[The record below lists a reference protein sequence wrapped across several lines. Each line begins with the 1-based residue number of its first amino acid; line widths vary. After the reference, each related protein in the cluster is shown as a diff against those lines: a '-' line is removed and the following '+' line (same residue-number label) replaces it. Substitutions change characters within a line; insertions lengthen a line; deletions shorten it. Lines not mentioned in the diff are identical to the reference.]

1 MKYTVLNYWKRFL
14 VIGLIFAALFST
26 AAAGAWEM
34 DTNFGIN
41 GVYNF
46 PTGVNNST
54 IRSMAVM
61 PNERIVLV
69 GYSSDGPHRHNRF
82 PTIEKLL
89 PNGTPDPS
97 FGNGQGII
105 FPFTGE
111 FESVAVQADGKI
123 LIAGTAFSRGD
134 TGSRYLVMRCN
145 PDGTVDTSFNG
156 TGLIND
162 AWERRSKLSY
172 ADEILLRPDGKI
184 IVAGSSKAN
193 VEIFAAAQYNPD
205 GSPDASFGTLG
216 KIFIPG
222 GRHVDSA
229 LLQPDGKILLG
240 GLSNFTLVRLLPD
253 GALDTSFGNGG
264 ISFQIFGGYCELKSM
279 KLQPDGKIVATGY
292 IAGMT
297 LSESKYVIARY
308 NSNGT
313 RDQSF
318 PVIQEAEGADIV
330 GGDVLIQQDGKIV
343 LVGRIATGPYQR
355 FLVYRYYA
363 NGLRD
368 VTWNF
373 RTTQNNQGVPLP
385 YPVAKVGAV
394 VRLQQGK
401 ILVAG
406 GTTVASHVAFRL
418 GNPLDSFDFDGD
430 GMSDVSCFRPS
441 DSTWRLLI
449 SEFGSTSSTH
459 WGLPTDTLVPADFDG
474 DGKTNI
480 AVFRDGAWKIV
491 WYDQTYHNIVFG
503 QTGDI
508 PRPGDFDGDGIS
520 DVAVYRP
527 SNGNW
532 YWLNS
537 SNGQLMGLHFGI
549 STDFPIIADFDG
561 DKKSDIALYRQSNS
575 NWLYL
580 ESTTGR
586 YIAVP
591 FGIPGDTPV
600 PEDFDGDK
608 KTDMAVFNDQN
619 GYWHRR
625 LSSTGQV
632 VSTEWGTI
640 GDIPAAADYNG
651 DKKADLAYFRPSDS
665 TWYIRFSATSS
676 TQMQFCQAGDRP
688 LASVFLP

>member
-1 MKYTVLNYWKRFL
+1 VARFN
-14 VIGLIFAALFST
+14 A
-26 AAAGAWEM
+26 
-34 DTNFGIN
+34 D
-41 GVYNF
+41 
-46 PTGVNNST
+46 
-54 IRSMAVM
+54 
-61 PNERIVLV
+61 
-69 GYSSDGPHRHNRF
+69 
-82 PTIEKLL
+82 
-89 PNGTPDPS
+89 GTP
-97 FGNGQGII
+97 
-105 FPFTGE
+105 
-111 FESVAVQADGKI
+111 
-123 LIAGTAFSRGD
+123 
-134 TGSRYLVMRCN
+134 
-145 PDGTVDTSFNG
+145 DTSFNG
-156 TGLIND
+156 TGMVTG
-162 AWERRSKLSY
+162 AYERRAKFNF

-184 IVAGSSKAN
+184 IVAGSSKSN
-193 VEIFAAAQYNPD
+193 TEIFAALQFNPD
-205 GSPDASFGTLG
+205 GSPDTSFGTLG
-216 KIFIPG
+216 KALIPG

-229 LLQPDGKILLG
+229 LLQPDGKIVLG
-240 GLSNFTLVRLLPD
+240 GLSNFTLARLLPN
-253 GALDTSFGNGG
+253 GSLDTSFGNGG
-264 ISFQIFGGYCELKSM
+264 ISFQIFGIYCELKSI

-292 IAGMT
+292 LLGV
-297 LSESKYVIARY
+297 EPKYVITRY
-308 NSNGT
+308 NANGT
-313 RDQSF
+313 RDQFF
-318 PVIQEAEGADIV
+318 PEIQEYLDADEF
-330 GGDVLIQQDGKIV
+330 GGDVLIQPDGKIV
-343 LVGRIATGPYQR
+343 FAGRVASGPYQR
-355 FLVYRYYA
+355 FAVHRYYA

-373 RTTQNNQGVPLP
+373 RTNQNNQGVPLP
-385 YPVAKVGAV
+385 YPIARLGAV

-406 GTTVASHVAFRL
+406 GTTTASHVAFRL
-418 GNPLDSFDFDGD
+418 GNPLDNFDFEGD
-430 GMSDVSCFRPS
+430 GLSDVSCFRPS
-441 DSTWRLLI
+441 DSTWRLLS

-459 WGLPTDTLVPADFDG
+459 WGLPTDTIVPADFDG

-503 QTGDI
+503 QTGDL

-520 DVAVYRP
+520 DAAVYRP

-549 STDFPIIADFDG
+549 STDFPIIANFDG
-561 DKKSDIALYRQSNS
+561 DKKSDIALYRSSNS

-619 GYWHRR
+619 GYWHRK

-632 VSTEWGTI
+632 VSTEWGAN

-651 DKKADLAYFRPSDS
+651 DKKADLAYFRPSDGI
-665 TWYIRFSATSS
+665 WYIRFSAASS
-676 TQMQFCQAGDRP
+676 TQMHFCQAGDGP